1 MERLSATSPWF
12 PFVSVDADRLGG
24 EPVFRNTRV
33 PVRVLFEYLESG
45 ETIGQFLDDF
55 EGVTREQVAG
65 VLRLAGKTV
74 DSGIKAA

>member
-1 MERLSATSPWF
+1 MY
-12 PFVSVDADRLGG
+12 
-24 EPVFRNTRV
+24 RNTRV
-33 PVRVLFEYLESG
+33 PVRVLFEYHESG

>member
-1 MERLSATSPWF
+1 MERLSANSPWF
-12 PFVSVDADRLGG
+12 QFVSVDPDRLGG

-74 DSGIKAA
+74 DNGIKAA